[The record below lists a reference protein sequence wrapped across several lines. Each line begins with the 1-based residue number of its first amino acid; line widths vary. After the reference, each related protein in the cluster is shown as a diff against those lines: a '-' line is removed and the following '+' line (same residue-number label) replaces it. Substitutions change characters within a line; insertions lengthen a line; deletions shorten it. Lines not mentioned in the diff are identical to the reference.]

1 MLFELAGLSY
11 VARGAPC
18 EVAQAACGVAFL
30 FRAAEYKAREWLPS
44 PAECKVLNWPTK
56 RSQLPSYLRP
66 AHPSRLAAIVSELS
80 PEESPTTT
88 KRTCYQLLQWGAWGP
103 HTTQIGHNYHG
114 VVYLDEASGIWTTK
128 RPAPVYGRNAFSASG
143 VQTTFE
149 GKFLAPSYLQP
160 PPVRSHVI
168 RISVAE
174 QFERLDP
181 RKRGNELIFSMLPD
195 EHSRM
200 RSARLA
206 MCKRRDALLRVCLPA
221 TTLFGPSPFPSPER
235 PRQLVMCSPPHPLAS
250 SLAGVEVR
258 EDVHL
263 STKLTRL
270 VQLLSSVRPEKA
282 VIFASY
288 NEGLEHAKKVLKRVE
303 IGAVRVSKTGKTAAK
318 SIAAFM
324 NDPSIQVCLLH
335 LGQDAAGLTLTVAQ
349 HVVFLD
355 PVEDV
360 GTMRQAGV

>member
-11 VARGAPC
+11 VARGAPS

-30 FRAAEYKAREWLPS
+30 FRAAEYKAREWLPA

-80 PEESPTTT
+80 PEESPATT

-128 RPAPVYGRNAFSASG
+128 P
-143 VQTTFE
+143 
-149 GKFLAPSYLQP
+149 PSYLQP
-160 PPVRSHVI
+160 PPVRSRVI

-250 SLAGVEVR
+250 SLAGV
-258 EDVHL
+258 HL

-324 NDPSIQVCLLH
+324 NDPSIQACLLH
-335 LGQDAAGLTLTVAQ
+335 SGQED
-349 HVVFLD
+349 FLD

-360 GTMRQAGV
+360 GTMRQAGM